1 MVVDSKKEQLKFDDI
16 VKISVQE
23 TKSQYPAPVALVGI
37 TKEITLPRVTTSRI
51 GNTIFIVHTN
61 KESPKHI
68 FFRALNADTAKNYI
82 ENSKKF
88 TEQMKKKGYTAMVTQ
103 FQDPTILNIFKAIAR
118 NKPADMGYA
127 VQKSKDGKMYQVTVQ
142 LSKGHK

>member
-1 MVVDSKKEQLKFDDI
+1 MVVDSKKQQLKFDDI

-23 TKSQYPAPVALVGI
+23 TKSQYPAPVAMVGI
-37 TKEITLPRVTTSRI
+37 TKEITMPGVNTTRI
-51 GNTIFIVHTN
+51 GNTVFIVHTN

-103 FQDPTILNIFKAIAR
+103 FQDPTLLNIFKAIAR
-118 NKPADMGYA
+118 DKPADMGYA
-127 VQKSKDGKMYQVTVQ
+127 VQKSKDGKTYQVSVQ

>member
-23 TKSQYPAPVALVGI
+23 TKSQYPAPIALVGI
-37 TKEITLPRVTTSRI
+37 TKEITMPGVSTTRI
-51 GNTIFIVHTN
+51 GNSIFIVHTN
-61 KESPKHI
+61 KENPKHI
-68 FFRALNADTAKNYI
+68 FFRALNADTAKNYV

-88 TEQMKKKGYTAMVTQ
+88 TDQMKKKGYTAMVTQ

-118 NKPADMGYA
+118 DKPADMGYA
-127 VQKSKDGKMYQVTVQ
+127 VQKSKDGKTYQVSVQ